1 MSNEQKTV
9 EEDQVSPEE
18 VQEFLRT
25 STKLD
30 LDEETARQLVGN
42 TQEDQA
48 EQSTPVETD
57 SREEL
62 SSRAPSERFV
72 HDWAMRAPDV
82 GEVKVDE
89 TEKSVFLKACLH
101 DLPVI
106 MDVQVPALG
115 KTVTLKTLT
124 SQEFDVLY
132 GALDRDRE
140 ELKFAHE
147 AQFISDLQEY
157 SLYLQVLKVGSQ
169 PYKHGYTLDIEKPLD
184 TLIDELRDW
193 KAQASK
199 TMNQAQRAVVL
210 QALRIFSLKNTI
222 CTDNLFNSNFWNPPD
237 VG

>member
-1 MSNEQKTV
+1 MSNEYTM

-25 STKLD
+25 SKKLD
-30 LDEETARQLVGN
+30 LDEETARQLVG
-42 TQEDQA
+42 TQKDTED
-48 EQSTPVETD
+48 SHPVETD

-62 SSRAPSERFV
+62 SSRAPGERFV
-72 HDWAMRAPDV
+72 HDWAMRAPDM
-82 GEVKVDE
+82 GEVTVDE
-89 TEKSVFLKACLH
+89 TEKAVFLKACLH

-106 MDVQVPALG
+106 MDILVPSLG
-115 KTVTLKTLT
+115 KTVTIKTLT

-157 SLYLQVLKVGSQ
+157 SLYMQVLKIGSQ
-169 PYKHGYTLDIEKPLD
+169 PYKYTYAVDPEKPLD
-184 TLIDELRDW
+184 TLIEEIRQR
-193 KAQASK
+193 KTSASK
-199 TMNQAQRAVVL
+199 SMNQAQRAVAL

>member
-1 MSNEQKTV
+1 MTDINDERTE

-18 VQEFLRT
+18 VQEFLKT
-25 STKLD
+25 SKNLD
-30 LDEETARQLVGN
+30 LDEETAKQLVG
-42 TQEDQA
+42 QPREA
-48 EQSTPVETD
+48 EEQRVETD

-62 SSRAPSERFV
+62 SSRAPGERFV

-82 GEVKVDE
+82 GEVEVE
-89 TEKSVFLKACLH
+89 EHEKAVFLKACVH

-106 MDVQVPALG
+106 MDIQVPALG

-132 GALDRDRE
+132 GALGRDRE

-169 PYKHGYTLDIEKPLD
+169 PYKHGYTLDVDKPLD
-184 TLIDELRDW
+184 TLIQEIREW
-193 KAQASK
+193 KDKSSK

-222 CTDNLFNSNFWNPPD
+222 CTDNLFNSNFWNPSD